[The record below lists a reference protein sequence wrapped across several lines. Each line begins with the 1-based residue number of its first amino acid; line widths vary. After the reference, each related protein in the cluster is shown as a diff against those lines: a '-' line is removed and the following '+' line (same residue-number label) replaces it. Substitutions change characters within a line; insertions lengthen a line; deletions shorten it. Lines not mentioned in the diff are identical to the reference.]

1 MTVAHT
7 IPELCRFQAGW
18 CGKLGSPLYE
28 YLLNRCAGD
37 YEQGGPVRDLLEPHQ
52 DDPRGSA
59 LALRLMGAV
68 HRLVLQGHAA
78 QLASFYPSIGG
89 TVVLDA
95 AWEAFRATLQE
106 QMQALRRLVCLPVQT
121 NEVGRCG
128 ALLGGFLLVA
138 ARTGLPLRLLEIGAS
153 AGLNLRWDHFR
164 YTWSGGAWGDAAS
177 PVVLKD
183 VFAGEALPP
192 LGAARVVERC
202 GCDPRP
208 IDPTSPEGRLTLLS
222 FIWPEQH
229 ERRRL
234 LEGALQVA
242 RAVPCKIDHARAAEW
257 LKSHLA
263 EPVPGKATLV
273 FHSIVW
279 QYLSREER
287 QRLAEIIEQAGSR
300 PTRAAPF
307 AWLRMEPAK
316 ESAEVKLRL
325 FPGDDQLVAV
335 AGYHTPHVK
344 WLATAVEK

>member
-1 MTVAHT
+1 MTDPHT

-37 YEQGGPVRDLLEPHQ
+37 YEDGGPVRDLLQPHGSDQ
-52 DDPRGSA
+52 RGSA

-68 HRLVLQGHAA
+68 HRLILEGRAP
-78 QLASFYPSIGG
+78 QLARFYPSVGG

-95 AWEAFRATLQE
+95 AWEAFRATLRE
-106 QMQALRRLVCLPVQT
+106 QLQALRQLVRLPVQT

-128 ALLGGFLLVA
+128 ALLGGFLLIA
-138 ARTGLPLRLLEIGAS
+138 GRTGLPLRLLEIGSS
-153 AGLNLRWDHFR
+153 AGLNLRWDRFR
-164 YTWSGGAWGDAAS
+164 YTWSGGAWGDQAS

-183 VFAGEALPP
+183 VFNGEAPP
-192 LGAARVVERC
+192 PFGEAHVVERR

-208 IDPTSPEGRLTLLS
+208 IDASSPEGRLTLLS

-229 ERRRL
+229 ERRCL
-234 LEGALQVA
+234 LEAALQVA
-242 RAVPCKIDHARAAEW
+242 RAVPCQIDCARAAEW

-263 EPVPGKATLV
+263 EPVPGRATVL

-287 QRLAEIIEQAGSR
+287 QHMAQIVEEASSIA
-300 PTRAAPF
+300 TAAAPF
-307 AWLRMEPAK
+307 AWLRMEPGE
-316 ESAEVKLRL
+316 ESAEVRLRIC
-325 FPGDDQLVAV
+325 PGFADQLVAV
-335 AGYHTPHVK
+335 AGYHGARAK
-344 WLATAVEK
+344 WLAHEL